1 MPTMKPV
8 SPSSTSLGKPVSR
21 AFTLIELLMVIAIIS
36 ILASLLLPSLS
47 RAKAQ
52 AQRIQC
58 VSNQKQVYL
67 GFAMWADDNNQ
78 RYPWQVSVG
87 DGGTKGIAQTWAH
100 FYIIRDEIRTPRVL
114 NCPSS
119 KKDQAVD
126 FSTNRYSGFAG
137 MRHECFSYFVG
148 VEASSELPSMHIIG
162 DENVL
167 NDTNKLRCDPGSI
180 NCDAV
185 IRLRPDKFDN
195 PRWDWSTHVGRGNL
209 ALVDGSVQMTTQKS
223 LLRHLGGT
231 GSTDLDN
238 CVLKSGAT

>member
-1 MPTMKPV
+1 MLTMKPANPFQK
-8 SPSSTSLGKPVSR
+8 PSKA

-52 AQRIQC
+52 ARRIQC

-67 GFAMWADDNNQ
+67 GFAMWSDDNSQ
-78 RYPWQVSVG
+78 HYPWQVSVA
-87 DGGTKGIAQTWAH
+87 DGGTRGLATAWTH
-100 FYIIRDEIRTPRVL
+100 FYVIRDEIKTPRVL

-119 KKDQAVD
+119 KKDMAD
-126 FSTNRYSGFAG
+126 DWSTNRYSGFAG

-148 VEASSELPSMHIIG
+148 IEASGELPSMHITG
-162 DENVL
+162 DENLL
-167 NDTNKLRCDPGSI
+167 NDTNKLPCSPGGV

-185 IRLRPDKFDN
+185 LRLRPDKFDN

-209 ALVDGSVQMTTQKS
+209 TMVDGSVQMTTQNG
-223 LLRHLGGT
+223 LLRHLAST

-238 CVLKSGAT
+238 CVLKSGSS